1 MLKLSK
7 ILFYFSF
14 IFFSFLSAWSQMD
27 TAWVRV
33 HNGLGNGYDE
43 AKALAVD
50 DSGNV
55 YVTGRSLGSIGLDN
69 FCTLKYNSWGDS
81 LWDRSYN
88 GLGNDIDVATS
99 IAVDNSGNVYVT
111 GYTWNGGSDDY
122 TTIKYSALGDTLWV
136 RNYNGPGN
144 GVDQANALTVDNN
157 GNVYI
162 TGTSRGFGGTAR
174 DYATI
179 KYSAIGDTL
188 WIRRYDG
195 PAGGQDDASFAIAL
209 DDSGNVYVTGFSRG
223 VGSARD
229 FTTIKYNSIGDT
241 LWLRR
246 YDGPGNGNDVAVAIK
261 VDNLENTYITGY
273 STGVGTGFDF
283 ATIKR
288 NSIGDTLWIRRYNG
302 PGFGDDSAKAL
313 VVDSSG
319 NIYVTGSSV
328 GSGSGYDYTTIKYN
342 SIGDTLW
349 LRRFNGAGNGADLA
363 QGLALDF
370 QQNLYVTGYSW
381 NGSSYDFLTVKYNS
395 LGDTIWTKTY
405 NGSGNGA
412 DVAQAVSVDKLLNLY
427 LTGYSWNGSS
437 YDYVTIK
444 YIQTRA
450 PVLDSIGPKTVAE
463 GSNLTFRVHS
473 SDPDGDSLIL
483 TALNLPA
490 NANFIDSG
498 NGAGSFGFTPD
509 FSQAG
514 LHSVTFKTTDGV
526 ITDSETVNI
535 NVTNLCL
542 AKSGDLNGDGNIL
555 LPDIVL
561 IVNFLFRGA
570 PAPVPYCRGDVNAS
584 GTILLTDVIYLINFI
599 FKSGPAPMNS
609 LECCL

>member
-14 IFFSFLSAWSQMD
+14 IFFSYLSAWSQMD

-229 FTTIKYNSIGDT
+229 FATIKYNSIGDT
-241 LWLRR
+241 LWL
-246 YDGPGNGNDVAVAIK
+246 
-261 VDNLENTYITGY
+261 
-273 STGVGTGFDF
+273 
-283 ATIKR
+283 
-288 NSIGDTLWIRRYNG
+288 RRYNG

-514 LHSVTFKTTDGV
+514 LPSVTFKTTDGV
-526 ITDSETVNI
+526 ITDSEIVNI

-599 FKSGPAPMNS
+599 FKSGPAPMES

>member
-14 IFFSFLSAWSQMD
+14 IFFSYLSAWSQMD

-229 FTTIKYNSIGDT
+229 FATIKYNSIGDT
-241 LWLRR
+241 LWL
-246 YDGPGNGNDVAVAIK
+246 
-261 VDNLENTYITGY
+261 
-273 STGVGTGFDF
+273 
-283 ATIKR
+283 
-288 NSIGDTLWIRRYNG
+288 RRYNG

-437 YDYVTIK
+437 YDYLTIK

-526 ITDSETVNI
+526 ITDSEIVNI

-542 AKSGDLNGDGNIL
+542 AKSGDL
-555 LPDIVL
+555 
-561 IVNFLFRGA
+561 
-570 PAPVPYCRGDVNAS
+570 
-584 GTILLTDVIYLINFI
+584 
-599 FKSGPAPMNS
+599 K
-609 LECCL
+609 

>member
-81 LWDRSYN
+81 LWVRS
-88 GLGNDIDVATS
+88 
-99 IAVDNSGNVYVT
+99 
-111 GYTWNGGSDDY
+111 
-122 TTIKYSALGDTLWV
+122 
-136 RNYNGPGN
+136 YNGPGN
-144 GVDQANALTVDNN
+144 GVDQANALTLDNN

-319 NIYVTGSSV
+319 NIYVLPGPRSGLDRRSDQRRQARARHLPRRPDARPRIGSP
-328 GSGSGYDYTTIKYN
+328 GLCRWQK
-342 SIGDTLW
+342 GD
-349 LRRFNGAGNGADLA
+349 RM
-363 QGLALDF
+363 
-370 QQNLYVTGYSW
+370 V
-381 NGSSYDFLTVKYNS
+381 
-395 LGDTIWTKTY
+395 
-405 NGSGNGA
+405 
-412 DVAQAVSVDKLLNLY
+412 
-427 LTGYSWNGSS
+427 
-437 YDYVTIK
+437 
-444 YIQTRA
+444 
-450 PVLDSIGPKTVAE
+450 
-463 GSNLTFRVHS
+463 
-473 SDPDGDSLIL
+473 
-483 TALNLPA
+483 
-490 NANFIDSG
+490 
-498 NGAGSFGFTPD
+498 
-509 FSQAG
+509 
-514 LHSVTFKTTDGV
+514 
-526 ITDSETVNI
+526 
-535 NVTNLCL
+535 
-542 AKSGDLNGDGNIL
+542 
-555 LPDIVL
+555 
-561 IVNFLFRGA
+561 RG
-570 PAPVPYCRGDVNAS
+570 RHHR
-584 GTILLTDVIYLINFI
+584 
-599 FKSGPAPMNS
+599 
-609 LECCL
+609 